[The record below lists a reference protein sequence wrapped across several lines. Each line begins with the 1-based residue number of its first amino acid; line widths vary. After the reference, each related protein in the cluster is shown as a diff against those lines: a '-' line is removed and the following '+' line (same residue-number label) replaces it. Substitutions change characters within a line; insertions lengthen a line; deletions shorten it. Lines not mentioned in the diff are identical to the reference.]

1 MSTRPPIPLGTIVEP
16 YGKVAQVGWVGE
28 RYYWLIDEEG
38 TIAMMPAD
46 VIEQDDLPNLGS
58 TA

>member
-1 MSTRPPIPLGTIVEP
+1 VEP